1 MSAQGT
7 AKTVVALA
15 GRFGIAA
22 SFNMIFLYTTEL
34 FPTVVRSAALGFCSL
49 VARVSGIA
57 APQIIALQMLEP
69 ALPFLIFGGF
79 AVAACLMATS
89 LPETKGVITEDTLQG
104 AEAQST
110 SWNGARNF
118 TRLEESAEEEMLRV

>member
-1 MSAQGT
+1 MFAQGT

-57 APQIIALQMLEP
+57 APQIIALQMFEP

-79 AVAACLMATS
+79 AVAACVMATA
-89 LPETKGVITEDTLQG
+89 LPETKGVTMEDTLEG
-104 AEAQST
+104 AAAQSASLT
-110 SWNGARNF
+110 DATNF
-118 TRLEESAEEEMLRV
+118 TRLDESEEQEMLRV